1 MHLLIQNISG
11 AQNSDLKF
19 KLLCFSLSELQDSI
33 VQSNETRSV
42 PCHRVSLSVCKE
54 LKWFAIVGCWQRA
67 VALVAVGAEVVEVV
81 VSVQWGVPELLLA
94 ASRTSRVICVQ
105 VKPGTT
111 LLL

>member
-19 KLLCFSLSELQDSI
+19 KLLCFSLSELQDGI

-67 VALVAVGAEVVEVV
+67 VALVPVGAEVV
-81 VSVQWGVPELLLA
+81 VSVQWGVPELLLP

-111 LLL
+111 LFL